1 MTKYNVSPLVAREI
15 EFSTGTIFGGSWCRY
30 FISITLHQCYIEAT
44 WKTPPKNDLDGNKEI
59 FNSLQEYLDWFANLK
74 KTYGRRISRKQRVY
88 AAYDETT
95 RTFSYKPYEN
105 WATRRSK
112 EKLNKPKEPLLAIN
126 KIFWEALKTPP
137 RTSIFIKIK
146 VIIETSLEI
155 ILYICNEKYFSNNF
169 NIDTL

>member
-1 MTKYNVSPLVAREI
+1 MTKYNVSPLVAWEI
-15 EFSTGTIFGGSWCRY
+15 EFSTGTIFGGSGCRY

-44 WKTPPKNDLDGNKEI
+44 WKTRPKNDLDGNKEI

-74 KTYGRRISRKQRVY
+74 KTYGGRISRKQMVYYGGRISRKQMVY

-112 EKLNKPKEPLLAIN
+112 EKLNNPKEPMLAD
-126 KIFWEALKTPP
+126 EL
-137 RTSIFIKIK
+137 
-146 VIIETSLEI
+146 
-155 ILYICNEKYFSNNF
+155 
-169 NIDTL
+169 

>member
-44 WKTPPKNDLDGNKEI
+44 WKTRPKNDLDGNKEI

-74 KTYGRRISRKQRVY
+74 KTYGRRISRKQIVY

-95 RTFSYKPYEN
+95 RTFSYKPHQDTWTEHFPNPGSNKNDYTLYLSDPQAQYN
-105 WATRRSK
+105 
-112 EKLNKPKEPLLAIN
+112 KLLRTQQKLRNKK
-126 KIFWEALKTPP
+126 K
-137 RTSIFIKIK
+137 
-146 VIIETSLEI
+146 
-155 ILYICNEKYFSNNF
+155 
-169 NIDTL
+169 

>member
-1 MTKYNVSPLVAREI
+1 MTKYKVSPLVAREI

-44 WKTPPKNDLDGNKEI
+44 WKTRPKNDLDRNKEI

-74 KTYGRRISRKQRVY
+74 KTYGRRISRKQMVY

-112 EKLNKPKEPLLAIN
+112 EKLNKPKEPMLAD
-126 KIFWEALKTPP
+126 E
-137 RTSIFIKIK
+137 
-146 VIIETSLEI
+146 
-155 ILYICNEKYFSNNF
+155 LY
-169 NIDTL
+169 

>member
-15 EFSTGTIFGGSWCRY
+15 EFFTGTIFGGSWCRY

-44 WKTPPKNDLDGNKEI
+44 WKTRPKNDLDGNKEI

-74 KTYGRRISRKQRVY
+74 KTYGRRISRKQMVY
-88 AAYDETT
+88 AATT

-112 EKLNKPKEPLLAIN
+112 EKLNKPKEPG
-126 KIFWEALKTPP
+126 
-137 RTSIFIKIK
+137 R
-146 VIIETSLEI
+146 
-155 ILYICNEKYFSNNF
+155 
-169 NIDTL
+169 

>member
-44 WKTPPKNDLDGNKEI
+44 WKTRPKNDLDGHKEI

-74 KTYGRRISRKQRVY
+74 KTYGRRISRKQMVY

-112 EKLNKPKEPLLAIN
+112 EKLNKPKEPILADEQDEDMISQYTNIYNAIEKWESDHRETEIFQQLAVSELFNQLN
-126 KIFWEALKTPP
+126 K
-137 RTSIFIKIK
+137 
-146 VIIETSLEI
+146 
-155 ILYICNEKYFSNNF
+155 
-169 NIDTL
+169 